1 MLKMNFKPLSS
12 LSIIVNYQPHQGLKI
27 ENLHGHLIISN
38 WRIHFINMGKR
49 EDETEEDFG
58 QQEIGW
64 ILLCWQALRTES
76 SLSAELPEKG

>member
-1 MLKMNFKPLSS
+1 
-12 LSIIVNYQPHQGLKI
+12 
-27 ENLHGHLIISN
+27 
-38 WRIHFINMGKR
+38 MGKR